1 MAVER
6 LGIIDIGRAGVTPGE
21 SSRVARHNSTRGR
34 RCDAR
39 TAVTRA
45 VRSANASSACMLA
58 DVEPARAAY
67 VAVEALV
74 KRGGVFGA
82 EVLSGAM
89 DGRGGA
95 ETTRSDRATRE
106 AQVKALFTALAT
118 ARAVKHDSEAV
129 EVTKGVFLGS
139 VGAAKNRDRLRALGV
154 THVLTVCEGLP
165 RGGFYPDDFTHAT
178 CAVRDAPDAD
188 ISAHFDFCFDFIR
201 DALAR
206 GGGVLVHC
214 FQGKSRSA
222 TICAMYMM
230 RALGMSYDEA
240 ISTIRAARPT
250 AAPNSGFE
258 RALRRL
264 DDGRR
269 EASASESPTKKARAS
284 P

>member
-1 MAVER
+1 MA
-6 LGIIDIGRAGVTPGE
+6 RA
-21 SSRVARHNSTRGR
+21 
-34 RCDAR
+34 
-39 TAVTRA
+39 RA
-45 VRSANASSACMLA
+45 PRNANASSACMLA

-74 KRGGVFGA
+74 NRCRGT

-89 DGRGGA
+89 DGWGSA
-95 ETTRSDRATRE
+95 ETTGSDRATRK

-139 VGAAKNRDRLRALGV
+139 VGAAKNRDGLRALGV

-165 RGGFYPDDFTHAT
+165 RRGFYPDDFTYAT

-188 ISAHFDFCFDFIR
+188 IGAHFDFCFDFIR

-206 GGGVLVHC
+206 ADGGGVLVHC
-214 FQGKSRSA
+214 FRGKSRSA

-230 RALGMSYDEA
+230 RELGMSYDEA
-240 ISTIRAARPT
+240 IATIRAARPT

-269 EASASESPTKKARAS
+269 EASSSESPTKKARAS

>member
-1 MAVER
+1 MGTTR
-6 LGIIDIGRAGVTPGE
+6 W
-21 SSRVARHNSTRGR
+21 ARHISTRGR

-45 VRSANASSACMLA
+45 PRNANASSACMLA
-58 DVEPARAAY
+58 NVEPARAAY

-74 KRGGVFGA
+74 KRGGVFGN
-82 EVLSGAM
+82 EVLNGAM
-89 DGRGGA
+89 DGRGSA
-95 ETTRSDRATRE
+95 EATRSDRATRE

-139 VGAAKNRDRLRALGV
+139 VGAAKNRDGLRALGV

-178 CAVRDAPDAD
+178 GAVRDAPDAD
-188 ISAHFDFCFDFIR
+188 IGAHFDFCFDFIR

-206 GGGVLVHC
+206 ADGGGVLVHC
-214 FQGKSRSA
+214 FRGKSRSA

-240 ISTIRAARPT
+240 IATIRAARPT

>member
-1 MAVER
+1 MR
-6 LGIIDIGRAGVTPGE
+6 FDTSRRAGVG
-21 SSRVARHNSTRGR
+21 
-34 RCDAR
+34 DAR
-39 TAVTRA
+39 GKRGVTRVNERERVV
-45 VRSANASSACMLA
+45 VRMLA

-74 KRGGVFGA
+74 KRGGAFGG
-82 EVLSGAM
+82 EVLGAAM
-89 DGRGGA
+89 DGRAGA
-95 ETTRSDRATRE
+95 ETTRADRATRE

-118 ARAVKHDSEAV
+118 ARAVKHDSQAV

-139 VGAAKNRDRLRALGV
+139 VGAAKNRDGLRALGV

-165 RGGFYPDDFTHAT
+165 RNGFYPDDFTYAT

-188 ISAHFDFCFDFIR
+188 IGAHFDFCFDFIR

-206 GGGVLVHC
+206 ADGGGVLVHC
-214 FQGKSRSA
+214 FRGKSRSA

-230 RALGMSYDEA
+230 RALGISYDEA
-240 ISTIRAARPT
+240 MTAVRAVRPT

-264 DDGRR
+264 DAGRR
-269 EASASESPTKKARAS
+269 EAAAAAAESPTKKARAS
-284 P
+284 PP